1 MAGLLWMYQECTHE
15 LAEQWKSICEQF
27 KPEDLQATFQF
38 LQAHAEDFVIEFYQ
52 QMLLEEHADRIF
64 VCRDGEESLKKLFIS
79 VANLTVLK
87 FRFNT
92 IITRL

>member
-38 LQAHAEDFVIEFYQ
+38 IHWSVKPRGLARGYKRLAQATNAVFVVVVVVVEYI
-52 QMLLEEHADRIF
+52 
-64 VCRDGEESLKKLFIS
+64 V
-79 VANLTVLK
+79 
-87 FRFNT
+87 
-92 IITRL
+92 